1 MDLALFFLL
10 STVLDIEGLLV
21 LMNFRIAFFSSV
33 KTLELWCRVCC
44 VYSLILITQTFI
56 YQSCQSVNK
65 GGVSIFQYIFL
76 NLCVWCLLRCVCA
89 LCVCL
94 MPEEGGIGLH
104 GTTVT
109 DSCEDQADA
118 ADLTRSFEG
127 AALLITDHLYSRSL
141 FSLMTQRYVYFLK
154 AIVYG

>member
-1 MDLALFFLL
+1 
-10 STVLDIEGLLV
+10 
-21 LMNFRIAFFSSV
+21 
-33 KTLELWCRVCC
+33 
-44 VYSLILITQTFI
+44 
-56 YQSCQSVNK
+56 
-65 GGVSIFQYIFL
+65 
-76 NLCVWCLLRCVCA
+76 
-89 LCVCL
+89 